1 MSVVVESARM
11 RFPSMEAIEKNDSKD
26 GRDKRHWNV
35 SRRNKIMKNSE
46 RLT

>member
-11 RFPSMEAIEKNDSKD
+11 RFPSMEAIEKNDRKD
-26 GRDKRHWNV
+26 GKDKRRWNL